1 MPLGTYACSF
11 VPAFAGADAWKAWAP
26 PRAKAMIT
34 EVFIAAETLE
44 SLLKEANLSFAT
56 IHPLQ
61 WVLHAATRGWV
72 GRRVEAKIGLAVRH

>member
-11 VPAFAGADAWKAWAP
+11 VAWRVGADEWKAWAP
-26 PRAKAMIT
+26 PKANAITT
-34 EVFIAAETLE
+34 EVLMAANTLE

-61 WVLHAATRGWV
+61 LVLHAATRG
-72 GRRVEAKIGLAVRH
+72 

>member
-11 VPAFAGADAWKAWAP
+11 VPDFAGADDWKAWAP
-26 PRAKAMIT
+26 PKAKASNT

-56 IHPLQ
+56 IHTRQRCAISATARPHVSGRSNN
-61 WVLHAATRGWV
+61 VLAM
-72 GRRVEAKIGLAVRH
+72 VRH